1 MNQLKQSD
9 KLDENSFIVL
19 VCDIGD
25 IQAKID
31 DLGIKDKTLAKKL
44 LDSGKF
50 RSSFTDI
57 IMCDFWQ
64 CLESLI
70 ENRENY
76 DL

>member
-44 LDSGKF
+44 LNSDKF
-50 RSSFTDI
+50 RSNFTDL
-57 IMCDFWQ
+57 IMCDFWS
-64 CLESLI
+64 CLESMI
-70 ENRENY
+70 QDKENY
-76 DL
+76 LK